1 MNQFDA
7 EKMLEYLAETDE
19 PFADAVTATKAK
31 AFLIKKRQAQGF
43 IEAKGSVESRKQVAE
58 IDERVLDAKRAYL
71 KSFNEAEILS
81 AKRETAKLRWEHWRS
96 TEASRRVG
104 GI

>member
-31 AFLIKKRQAQGF
+31 AFLIKKRQAQAF
-43 IEAKGSVESRKQVAE
+43 SEAKGSVESRKQVAE
-58 IDERVLDAKRAYL
+58 VNEKVLDAKRAYL
-71 KSFNEAEILS
+71 KAFNEAEILS